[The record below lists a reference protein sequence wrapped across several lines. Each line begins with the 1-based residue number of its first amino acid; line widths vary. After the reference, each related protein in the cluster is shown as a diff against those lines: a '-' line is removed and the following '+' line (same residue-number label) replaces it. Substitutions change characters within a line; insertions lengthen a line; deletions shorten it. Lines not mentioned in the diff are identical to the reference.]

1 MAEQAEESLL
11 PAEEQHDHEAVRQA
25 RHDAEHAEW
34 ETDFPHDCRTIAGFV
49 WHDVPLW
56 SLGNY
61 AGSFMFIVSGYH
73 HAAKFIEN
81 WSDTTDEQTFFGI
94 EGYAAARLWMIIIL
108 WVTFGLNTVVV
119 LVEISL
125 TDYFKVITGLE
136 FLESFVPD
144 ISSWFFTY
152 PVYWTW
158 MGIYYGVGIFIL
170 LYVMVWFLYFILLTA
185 MKRTCINGAAGDTRD
200 FVNILSEA
208 SVNFDDQLRAG
219 EYCDAYPNI
228 RHNNKWAFIC
238 FTAAFFTQVNLMGVL
253 SQQHY
258 FLHIKGALGKLDSDE
273 EEELKHQQ
281 QEEEARLDALASSN
295 AEEKGDV

>member
-1 MAEQAEESLL
+1 MAETEESLL
-11 PAEEQHDHEAVRQA
+11 PADEHPDEAASQRA

-34 ETDFPHDCRTIAGFV
+34 EEDFPHDCRTISGFL

-56 SLGNY
+56 SLLNY
-61 AGSFMFIVSGYH
+61 AGSFLLIVLGYR
-73 HAAKFIEN
+73 HASEFIEE

-94 EGYAAARLWMIIIL
+94 EGYATARMWMVIIL
-108 WVTFGLNTVVV
+108 WVTFALNTVVV

-125 TDYFKVITGLE
+125 TEYFKVITGLE

-158 MGIYYGVGIFIL
+158 MGIYYAVGIFIL
-170 LYVMVWFLYFILLTA
+170 LYVMVWFIYFLILTA
-185 MKRTCINGAAGDTRD
+185 MKRTCINGAPGDTRD
-200 FVNILSEA
+200 FVNIMSEA
-208 SVNFDDQLRAG
+208 SVNFDDRLRAG
-219 EYCDAYPNI
+219 EYCDNYPNI

-238 FTAAFFTQVNLMGVL
+238 FTVAFFMQVNLMGVL

-258 FLHIKGALGKLDSDE
+258 FLHIKGHLGALDSDE
-273 EEELKHQQ
+273 EEELRAEQAA
-281 QEEEARLDALASSN
+281 EEARLDALAHTN